1 MPQETQREEEVIP
14 PTPTPDSGGSKPAVA
29 TRPAPARPAPK
40 PTVPSGWK
48 VLLHNDDVNE
58 MGYVVETVSRVAR
71 LNLPAATRCMVE
83 AHRKGVSLVTV
94 THRER
99 AEFLEEQFRSCRLTV
114 TIEPEA

>member
-1 MPQETQREEEVIP
+1 MAHETDSKDAEPAPALPQ
-14 PTPTPDSGGSKPAVA
+14 DSGTKPAVA

-40 PTVPSGWK
+40 PTVQPGWK
-48 VLLHNDDVNE
+48 VLLHNDEVNE
-58 MGYVVETVSRVAR
+58 MGYVVETVSRIAR
-71 LNLPAATRCMVE
+71 INIPAATRCMVE

-99 AEFLEEQFRSCRLTV
+99 AEFLAEQFRSCRLTV

>member
-1 MPQETQREEEVIP
+1 MANETQREHDGP
-14 PTPTPDSGGSKPAVA
+14 PPSMSGDSDAKPAVA
-29 TRPAPARPAPK
+29 TKPAPARPAPK
-40 PTVPSGWK
+40 PTVQPGWK
-48 VLLHNDDVNE
+48 VLLHNDDVND

-71 LNLPAATRCMVE
+71 MNIPAATRCMVE

-99 AEFLEEQFRSCRLTV
+99 AEFLEEQLRSCRLTV

>member
-1 MPQETQREEEVIP
+1 
-14 PTPTPDSGGSKPAVA
+14 
-29 TRPAPARPAPK
+29 
-40 PTVPSGWK
+40 

-58 MGYVVETVSRVAR
+58 MGYVVDTVSRIAR

-83 AHRKGVSLVTV
+83 AHRKGVSLVTL

-99 AEFLEEQFRSCRLTV
+99 AEFLEEQFRSCRLIV

>member
-1 MPQETQREEEVIP
+1 MPQDTQREEAAQ
-14 PTPTPDSGGSKPAVA
+14 TPETPAAKPAVA

-40 PTVPSGWK
+40 PTQQPGWK
-48 VLLHNDDVNE
+48 VLLHNDEVNE
-58 MGYVVETVSRVAR
+58 MGYVVETVSRIAR

-83 AHRKGVSLVTV
+83 AHRKGVSLVTI

-114 TIEPEA
+114 TIEPDA

>member
-1 MPQETQREEEVIP
+1 MPPETQREEAA
-14 PTPTPDSGGSKPAVA
+14 PTPEMPENSGSKPAVA
-29 TRPAPARPAPK
+29 TRPAPARPSPK
-40 PTVPSGWK
+40 PAVPPGWR
-48 VLLHNDDVNE
+48 VLLHNDHVNE
-58 MGYVVETVSRVAR
+58 MGYVVETVSRIAR

>member
-1 MPQETQREEEVIP
+1 MAQETQP
-14 PTPTPDSGGSKPAVA
+14 KDADPTPAAPEGSGAKPAVA

-40 PTVPSGWK
+40 PTVQPGWK
-48 VLLHNDDVNE
+48 VLLHNDEVNE
-58 MGYVVETVSRVAR
+58 MGYVVDTVSRIAR
-71 LNLPAATRCMVE
+71 INIPAATRCMVE